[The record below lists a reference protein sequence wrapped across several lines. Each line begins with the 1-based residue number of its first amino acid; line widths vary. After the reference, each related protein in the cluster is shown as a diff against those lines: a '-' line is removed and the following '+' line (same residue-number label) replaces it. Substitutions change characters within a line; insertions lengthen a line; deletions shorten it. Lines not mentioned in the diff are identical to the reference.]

1 MSLTLIEAAKL
12 YPGDPLRSAI
22 IELYAKSSDI
32 LRVLPFDTIL
42 GSALRYNQE
51 QTLPGIGF
59 RGINEAY
66 TESTGVINPVT
77 EPLVIA
83 GGDLDVDKFLL
94 DTMGKSQRS
103 VHENMKLKALALA
116 WTKTFIKGDQSTDP
130 KEFDGLQTRIVGDQ
144 LITAGATAGGTALSL
159 AKMDEAIDGTENAT
173 HILMS
178 KAMRRK
184 FSVAARTAT
193 IAGDLRWEKD
203 DFGRQVAIYNDLPI
217 VIVDEDNTGTDILG
231 FNEVCSGGGGVTG
244 TSLYIVSLG
253 DGKLSG
259 IQGSD
264 PQVRDLGELQTKS
277 ALRTRVE
284 WFNGISVY
292 HPKAAVRLHSIA
304 NSAITA

>member
-1 MSLTLIEAAKL
+1 MSLTLVEAAKL
-12 YPGDPLRSAI
+12 YQGDPLRSAI
-22 IELYAKSSDI
+22 IELYARSSDI
-32 LRVLPFDTIL
+32 LRVLPFQNIN

-66 TESTGVINPVT
+66 DESTGIVNPVT

-83 GGDLDVDKFLL
+83 GGDLDVDNFLI
-94 DTMGKSQRS
+94 DTMGESQRS
-103 VHENMKLKALALA
+103 VHEAMKMKALALA
-116 WTKTFIKGDQSTDP
+116 WTKTFIKGNQATDP
-130 KEFDGLQTRIVGDQ
+130 KEFDGLQTRISGNQ

-159 AKMDEAIDGTENAT
+159 AKMDEAIDACEDPT
-173 HILMS
+173 HIMMS

-184 FSVAARTAT
+184 FSVAARTSSV
-193 IAGDLRWEKD
+193 AGDLQWEKD

-217 VIVDEDNTGTDILG
+217 VIVDEDNTGTQILG
-231 FNEVCSGGGGVTG
+231 FNEACSGGGANTG

-259 IQGSD
+259 IQGNSPD
-264 PQVRDLGELQTKS
+264 VRDLGELQTKS
-277 ALRTRVE
+277 AKRTRVE
-284 WFNGISVY
+284 WYSGIAVF
-292 HPKAAVRLHSIA
+292 HPQAAVRLYSIA

>member
-1 MSLTLIEAAKL
+1 MALTLVEAAKL
-12 YPGDPLRSAI
+12 YSGDPLRSAI
-22 IELYAKSSDI
+22 IELYAKSSEI
-32 LRVLPFDTIL
+32 LRVLPFETIN

-83 GGDLDVDKFLL
+83 GGDLDVDKFLI
-94 DTMGKSQRS
+94 DTMGSSQRA
-103 VHENMKLKALALA
+103 VHETMKMKALALA
-116 WTKTFIKGDQSTDP
+116 WTKTFIKGDQSSDP
-130 KEFDGLQTRIVGDQ
+130 KEFDGLQARITGSQ
-144 LITAGATAGGTALSL
+144 LITAGATGGGTALSL
-159 AKMDEAIDGTENAT
+159 AKLDEAIDACESPT

-184 FSVAARTAT
+184 FSVAARSSSV
-193 IAGDLRWEKD
+193 AGDLRWEKD

-217 VIVDEDNTGTDILG
+217 IIVDQDNTGTDILG
-231 FNEVCSGGGGVTG
+231 FDEACSGGGGSTG
-244 TSLYIVSLG
+244 TSIYILSLG

-259 IQGSD
+259 IQSGD
-264 PQVRDLGELQTKS
+264 PEVRDLGELQTKS

-284 WFNGISVY
+284 WFSGIAVF
-292 HPKAAVRLHSIA
+292 HPKSAVRLYSIA